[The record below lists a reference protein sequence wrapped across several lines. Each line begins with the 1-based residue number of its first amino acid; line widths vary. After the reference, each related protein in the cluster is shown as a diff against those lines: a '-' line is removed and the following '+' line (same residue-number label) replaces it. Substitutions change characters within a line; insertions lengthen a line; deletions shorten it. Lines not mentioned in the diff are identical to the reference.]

1 MVHLPRI
8 WHNSILK
15 KMEPIEVNSENFE
28 EEVLKSTLPVVVDFW
43 APWCPPCKVIAPIL
57 EELTNEYEGK
67 VKFCKLNADRNESI
81 TLKYGIKSIPTLI
94 VFVAGKE
101 VDRIVGVLPKDKLTK
116 WLDKILGE

>member
-67 VKFCKLNADRNESI
+67 IKFCKLNADRNESI

>member
-1 MVHLPRI
+1 MHLPRI
-8 WHNSILK
+8 WRNSILK
-15 KMEPIEVNSENFE
+15 NMEPIEVNSENFE

-57 EELTNEYEGK
+57 EELANEYEGK
-67 VKFCKLNADRNESI
+67 IKFCKLNADRNESI
-81 TLKYGIKSIPTLI
+81 ILKYEIRSIPTLI

-101 VDRIVGVLPKDKLTK
+101 VDRIVGALPKDKLTR